1 MQDEPRIGLVAPLP
15 PQIGG
20 VASFAEWLLAH
31 EGDIGCRYEA
41 FDLWRP
47 LDEGRGGRLTPRD
60 AARQLRLLARFA
72 GWTRTAPRLVHYCV
86 SCAPTGL
93 ARDLVFLSVL
103 RLARRRTIGHV
114 HGFVTEVSFSRSLA
128 LRLLGRLTAERVVA
142 TPRAATVLA
151 RLGVSARC
159 ITNPLRL
166 QATSNGHVH
175 EASPVR
181 LLLVGAVG
189 QTKGCAELVE
199 ALGRVRATGLD
210 ARLRVVGREERTG
223 EADRLRELARARGVE
238 EALELTG
245 PLARDRMPHEYQSA
259 DVLCLPS
266 RREGLPMALLEGM
279 AFGLPVVATRVGGV
293 PDLVEDGVSGLLVEP
308 NDMEGLVAAL
318 LDLAADE
325 KRRKSMG
332 DAARKRATAA
342 TAPEI
347 VAGQWR
353 AVYSERGGA

>member
-1 MQDEPRIGLVAPLP
+1 MPGERRIGLVAPLP

-31 EGDIGCRYEA
+31 QSDIGCRYET

-47 LDEGRGGRLTPRD
+47 PDEGRGGRLTPRD

-72 GWTRTAPRLVHYCV
+72 VWTRTAPRLVHYCV

-93 ARDLVFLSVL
+93 ARDLVFLTVL
-103 RLARRRTIGHV
+103 RFARRRTIGHV
-114 HGFVTEVSFSRSLA
+114 HGFVTEISFSRSLA

-166 QATSNGHVH
+166 EALTNGHVH

-199 ALGRVRATGLD
+199 ALGRVRETGVD

-245 PLARDRMPHEYQSA
+245 PLAEGFVPETSPAEEVVDGNGTPPAEQVLA
-259 DVLCLPS
+259 DITQA
-266 RREGLPMALLEGM
+266 EG
-279 AFGLPVVATRVGGV
+279 VI
-293 PDLVEDGVSGLLVEP
+293 DDNEP
-308 NDMEGLVAAL
+308 G
-318 LDLAADE
+318 
-325 KRRKSMG
+325 S
-332 DAARKRATAA
+332 
-342 TAPEI
+342 
-347 VAGQWR
+347 
-353 AVYSERGGA
+353 